1 MHGEHNMATPE
12 SNAKAAETRKNAKR
26 GKDGLR
32 GVPFKDVVNNKSI
45 MVNDGG
51 DSREGHTK
59 IDSNTLNALDKAAKE
74 LKIGRATLIR
84 NVLKSFCMYF
94 TEAKM
99 LGGNPFFNTSKTYE
113 VWLQERSDVKLLMNE
128 IIKMN
133 NTMQENSKS
142 PEVKLLSQQI
152 VALTKMMNLTHK
164 TVL

>member
-12 SNAKAAETRKNAKR
+12 SNAKAAETKKNAKR

-113 VWLQERSDVKLLMNE
+113 AWLQDRSDVKLLMNE

-142 PEVKLLSQQI
+142 PEVKLSLI
-152 VALTKMMNLTHK
+152 HI
-164 TVL
+164 

>member
-1 MHGEHNMATPE
+1 
-12 SNAKAAETRKNAKR
+12 
-26 GKDGLR
+26 
-32 GVPFKDVVNNKSI
+32 
-45 MVNDGG
+45 
-51 DSREGHTK
+51 
-59 IDSNTLNALDKAAKE
+59 
-74 LKIGRATLIR
+74 
-84 NVLKSFCMYF
+84 MYY

-113 VWLQERSDVKLLMNE
+113 AWLQERQDVKLLMNE